1 MQEPRVVKFNQAIKL
16 DENGQPV
23 IVDGKPVFIETDYEA
38 EIAGKK
44 YKEITMP
51 PPKGKHLRAVSH
63 IANAADRDLTLISNL
78 CGLNAS
84 PEDFDDADAKVVIR
98 LQQALQSFL

>member
-1 MQEPRVVKFNQAIKL
+1 MQKPIVVKFNQALKL
-16 DENGQPV
+16 DENGQAV
-23 IVDGKPVFIETDYEA
+23 IVDRKPVFIETDYEA

-44 YKEITMP
+44 YKEVTMQ

-63 IANAADRDLTLISNL
+63 LANAADRDLTLISNL
-78 CGLNAS
+78 CGLNAT
-84 PEDFDDADAKVVIR
+84 PEDFDEADGKVVIK